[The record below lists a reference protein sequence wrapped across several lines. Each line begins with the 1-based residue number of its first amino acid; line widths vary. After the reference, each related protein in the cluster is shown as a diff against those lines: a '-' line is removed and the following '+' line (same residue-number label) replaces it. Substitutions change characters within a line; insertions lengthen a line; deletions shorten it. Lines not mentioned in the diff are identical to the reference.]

1 MSRKTFIAAQRIRSF
16 TGQHVLWDTKS
27 DGKTLRFNSRSY
39 VQTSGDSIGFQCKP
53 SQTVTTTG
61 EVRGGEFSP
70 RLQSAIGS
78 QTLVGFLSDP
88 TLKGSVGG
96 NITARFVAAQLQ
108 LTDANAGTRT
118 IAVAAMIDAWHQLA
132 GTHTF
137 TTGVGLIN
145 ARTAGGGHAW
155 DYFLRAVASGDGGL
169 VVSADGMFRD
179 PESQTEAG
187 YLIVRVG
194 TTDYQIPTYVSS

>member
-1 MSRKTFIAAQRIRSF
+1 MARKTFIPAQRIKSLS
-16 TGQHVLWDTKS
+16 GQHVLWNTVD

-39 VQTSGDSIGFQCKP
+39 TQTSGDSIGFQCKP

-61 EVRGGEFSP
+61 EVRGAEFSP

-78 QTLVGFLSDP
+78 GTLVGFLSDP
-88 TLKGSVGG
+88 TLKGSAGG

-132 GTHTF
+132 GTHTM

-145 ARTAGGGHAW
+145 ARTAGGRAW

-179 PESQTEAG
+179 PDSQTEAG
-187 YLIVRVG
+187 FLKVRVG
-194 TTDYQIPTYVSS
+194 TTDYQIPIYVTS

>member
-1 MSRKTFIAAQRIRSF
+1 MSRKTFIAAQRIRAF
-16 TGQHVLWDTKS
+16 TGQHVNWDTKS
-27 DGKTLRFNSRSY
+27 DGRTLRFNSRSY
-39 VQTSGDSIGFQCKP
+39 VQASGDSIGFQCKP

-70 RLQSAIGS
+70 RLQSGIGS
-78 QTLVGFLSDP
+78 QTLVGFMSDP
-88 TLKGSVGG
+88 TLKGSAGG

-132 GTHTF
+132 GTHTM

-145 ARTAGGGHAW
+145 ARTAGSRAW

-169 VVSADGMFRD
+169 VVGADGMTANPQD
-179 PESQTEAG
+179 DAEDG
-187 YLIVRVG
+187 HLKVRVG
-194 TTDYQIPTYVSS
+194 LTDYQIPIYAA

>member
-1 MSRKTFIAAQRIRSF
+1 MSRKGFIAAQRIKSL
-16 TGQHVLWDTKS
+16 TGDHVRWDTVD

-39 VQTSGDSIGFQCKP
+39 IQTSGDSIGFQTKP

-61 EVRGGEFSP
+61 EVRGAEFSP
-70 RLQSAIGS
+70 RVQSAIGS
-78 QTLVGFLSDP
+78 QTLVGLLSDP
-88 TLKGSVGG
+88 TLKGSLGG
-96 NITARFVAAQLQ
+96 NITARFVAIQAQ

-118 IAVAAMIDAWHQLA
+118 IAVAAMIDGWHQLA

-137 TTGVGLIN
+137 TTGVGFLN
-145 ARTAGGGHAW
+145 ARTAGGGAPW

-169 VVSADGMFRD
+169 VVSSDGMFRD

-187 YLIVRVG
+187 LLKVRVG
-194 TTDYQIPTYVSS
+194 TTDYEIPIYASS